1 MTNEDKIPGKDGWT
15 GTRPKRFY
23 KDVTVADA
31 DGGYGVLLDGRPIKT
46 PLKQTFAVPTE
57 DLAKAVAGEW
67 QAQDEHVVAAS
78 MPLLRL
84 ANTAIDQAEDKLGAI
99 VEEFTSYA
107 GSDLLCYRADTPDG
121 LVARQETH
129 WDPLLTW
136 AARELGA
143 GFVVTQGIIHQ
154 SQPDAVLSAVAAWAG
169 RRDRFAMTALQGLT
183 ALTGSAVIAMALG
196 DDARL
201 GRGGLECRQCGR
213 RLADRT
219 LGPGRGGR
227 EGARGP
233 PWRVRGGGAVPEF
246 ARQVTALGEISDET
260 LKSPSKPFD
269 QFPFC
274 GYASS
279 NWGS

>member
-23 KDVTVADA
+23 KDVTVTDA
-31 DGGYGVLLDGRPIKT
+31 DGGYGVLLDGRPIRT

-67 QAQDEHVVAAS
+67 QAQDEYVVAAT

-99 VEEFTSYA
+99 VEEFVSYA

-143 GFVVTQGIIHQ
+143 GFVVTRGIIHQ
-154 SQPDAVLSAVAAWAG
+154 AQPDAVLSAVAAWAG

-183 ALTGSAVIAMALG
+183 ALTGSAVIAMALSDG
-196 DDARL
+196 HVSAEEAWCAANVDEDWQIEL
-201 GRGGLECRQCGR
+201 WGRDEE
-213 RLADRT
+213 A
-219 LGPGRGGR
+219 
-227 EGARGP
+227 E
-233 PWRVRGGGAVPEF
+233 RVRAGRHGEFEAAVRF
-246 ARQVTALGEISDET
+246 LSLLR
-260 LKSPSKPFD
+260 
-269 QFPFC
+269 
-274 GYASS
+274 
-279 NWGS
+279 